1 MLDDEDLFCYLADD
15 GCLIYSWSGTSRD
28 IEVHCALASTAA
40 TARSLWSVIAS
51 HDSIAGTVRA
61 YTGPADPIRWLTR
74 EQDAKL
80 AAKEPWML
88 RVIDAPAAVAGRGF
102 PAGAQVTATM
112 MLRDTLLPANSGQW
126 RLTVSGGQGTL
137 APARTVSAES
147 LRLGERGFAALYAG
161 TPMATLRLAGLATG
175 GDPATDAALDT
186 AFGAT
191 AFMLDYF

>member
-1 MLDDEDLFCYLADD
+1 MPLGLRRAGAADAAAISAVIDRVHEQARSCGPVNFDLDLSRQMLDDEDLFCYLADD

-112 MLRDTLLPANSGQW
+112 MLRDTLLPANSGQ
-126 RLTVSGGQGTL
+126 L
-137 APARTVSAES
+137 AADRQRRPGHT
-147 LRLGERGFAALYAG
+147 GAG
-161 TPMATLRLAGLATG
+161 P
-175 GDPATDAALDT
+175 P
-186 AFGAT
+186 
-191 AFMLDYF
+191 